1 MIRLNAL
8 LTRIAGWLRDPP
20 APPVDAP
27 VLRDEPPAA
36 APEVPTK
43 ARVRKA
49 SVRTAPK
56 AQAAPSAPRCP
67 HCKKT
72 MVVKVARSGAR
83 AGGDFWGCVDY
94 PKCRGIRAI
103 FAPIKVD

>member
-8 LTRIAGWLRDPP
+8 LNRIAGWLRDPP
-20 APPVDAP
+20 APPADPTVVRA
-27 VLRDEPPAA
+27 EPAA
-36 APEVPTK
+36 APEVPTV
-43 ARVRKA
+43 ARARKA
-49 SVRTAPK
+49 APK
-56 AQAAPSAPRCP
+56 TSPKPQSTPSAPRCP

-72 MVVKVARSGAR
+72 MVLKVARSGAR

-103 FAPIKVD
+103 FAPIKLD